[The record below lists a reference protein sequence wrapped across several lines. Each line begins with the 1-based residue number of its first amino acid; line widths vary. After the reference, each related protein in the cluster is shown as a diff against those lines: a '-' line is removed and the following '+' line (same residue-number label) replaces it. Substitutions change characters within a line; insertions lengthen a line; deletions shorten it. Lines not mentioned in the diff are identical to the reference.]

1 MAMVNLTSTLPFTPQ
16 PHLPYTGDG
25 FLSSGQARH
34 HHYTH
39 RHHNH
44 HYPSNT
50 HNNNISLHA
59 VSTDAN
65 SIINSD
71 DMDGGGGGGSLLG
84 EAYDST
90 VADYMHMDAFPYPGD
105 VQHLTEPWVREPNF
119 FPLVTVYTLA
129 FILGV
134 TGNALVISVL
144 CCRRTGRCVT
154 FPCLLSMAW
163 ADVLFLVVCVPHEIM
178 SHVILHWGM
187 ATVSCK
193 LSGFVE
199 MMSALAAILNLILI
213 SIER

>member
-1 MAMVNLTSTLPFTPQ
+1 MHSQ
-16 PHLPYTGDG
+16 PVKSAP
-25 FLSSGQARH
+25 ARRVH

-71 DMDGGGGGGSLLG
+71 DMDRRRRRG
-84 EAYDST
+84 ESA
-90 VADYMHMDAFPYPGD
+90 G
-105 VQHLTEPWVREPNF
+105 
-119 FPLVTVYTLA
+119 
-129 FILGV
+129 
-134 TGNALVISVL
+134 
-144 CCRRTGRCVT
+144 
-154 FPCLLSMAW
+154 MAW

>member
-1 MAMVNLTSTLPFTPQ
+1 
-16 PHLPYTGDG
+16 
-25 FLSSGQARH
+25 
-34 HHYTH
+34 
-39 RHHNH
+39 
-44 HYPSNT
+44 
-50 HNNNISLHA
+50 
-59 VSTDAN
+59 
-65 SIINSD
+65 
-71 DMDGGGGGGSLLG
+71 
-84 EAYDST
+84 AYDST

-187 ATVSCK
+187 ATFRGLTFGDALREKAKRSRQIVCEGITLSCSCRNEN
-193 LSGFVE
+193 LSLPRRLGEITEGAHSGFP
-199 MMSALAAILNLILI
+199 
-213 SIER
+213 SITPTVIVLGVTTDPSSNCKGGLRPRHGRVLDSRD